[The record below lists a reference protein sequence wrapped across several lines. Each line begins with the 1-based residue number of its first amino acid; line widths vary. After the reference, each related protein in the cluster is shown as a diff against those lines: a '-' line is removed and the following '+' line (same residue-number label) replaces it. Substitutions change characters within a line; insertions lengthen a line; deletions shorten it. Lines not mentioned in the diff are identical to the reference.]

1 VEYVSIFDKSIENDG
16 NKSAEC
22 ELTDDSL
29 LSAMG
34 LHVPHRQSLPRQ
46 PCQTVI
52 HASGWLLS
60 SIYTWRCGG
69 VIHQ

>member
-1 VEYVSIFDKSIENDG
+1 MCKFMYGSLVSAIR
-16 NKSAEC
+16 
-22 ELTDDSL
+22 
-29 LSAMG
+29 LSE
-34 LHVPHRQSLPRQ
+34 PHRQSLPRQ

-60 SIYTWRCGG
+60 SIYAWRCGG